1 MLGDTADQ
9 MKRNIKDLAAEQY
22 DSPKE
27 AGAQAFQTSD
37 KNGNDSTER
46 DSGAVL
52 SNEEHSTQRDEVT
65 LAPVEPHA
73 TGERVEHPPA
83 SNQENSNDAPAQK
96 I

>member
-9 MKRNIKDLAAEQY
+9 MRGNIKDLAAEQY
-22 DSPKE
+22 DSAKD

-37 KNGNDSTER
+37 KNGNESTGK

-52 SNEEHSTQRDEVT
+52 SNEDHSTQREEVT
-65 LAPVEPHA
+65 LAPVEAYA
-73 TGERVEHPPA
+73 TEERVGQPPA
-83 SNQENSNDAPAQK
+83 SNPDFNDAPAQK